1 MSATH
6 SPEAI
11 KKHRKIYIAVFIGLL
26 IGTAVTVGLYYKHF
40 DTFSTIVTI
49 ALIVA
54 TVKAS
59 LVAGFFMHL
68 SDERKII
75 YTTLVVTAIFLAVM
89 MFMLIQARSD
99 VPLGTEFPAT
109 HYVPHPSAP
118 SKP

>member
-1 MSATH
+1 MSASH

-40 DTFSTIVTI
+40 NTFSTIVTI

-54 TVKAS
+54 TVKAG

-89 MFMLIQARSD
+89 MFMLIHSRSD

-109 HYVPHPSAP
+109 KYVPHPSAP
-118 SKP
+118 AKP